1 MLFAARQPFPPFGG
15 NVSEAALEAD
25 SMHEAVIVEAVRT
38 PMGRRNGKLRG
49 YHPVVL
55 GSMVLKELI
64 ARAGVDPA
72 QVEDVVFGC
81 VMQTGEQALN
91 IGRNAWL
98 AAGFPVET
106 PATTVDRQCGS
117 SQQAIHFAANL
128 IQSGV
133 AEVTIAG
140 GVESMTRVPM
150 GSTVTQGPGIPFP
163 PELTELYDLVPQGI
177 SAELMARKYGI
188 SRQAMDEFSVESHHR
203 AHEASEKGYFASQL
217 LPVDI
222 SNGRPEM
229 FSQDEG
235 IRANANYQATAALQP
250 AFNPEHS
257 ITAGN
262 SSQISDGAA
271 AVLLMSLEK
280 AKQLGIKPR
289 ARIRAQ
295 AVVGTDPVLMLE
307 GPIPGT
313 AAVLKKA
320 GLELHSI
327 DLFEV
332 NEAFASVVL
341 AWQKETGADLK
352 KTNVNGGAIAVGHP
366 LGASGAILMNR
377 LLYELERRDL
387 RYGLE
392 TMCCGGGLGTAT
404 IIDREVE

>member
-1 MLFAARQPFPPFGG
+1 MRE
-15 NVSEAALEAD
+15 V
-25 SMHEAVIVEAVRT
+25 VIVEAVRT
-38 PMGRRNGKLRG
+38 PIARGKSNGKLHDV
-49 YHPVVL
+49 HPVVL
-55 GSMVLKELI
+55 GSLVLKEVVR
-64 ARAGVDPA
+64 RAGIEPGQVD
-72 QVEDVVFGC
+72 DVVFGC
-81 VMQTGEQALN
+81 VGQAGEQSLN

-98 AAGFPVET
+98 TAGFPVTT

-133 AEVTIAG
+133 CDITIAG
-140 GVESMTRVPM
+140 GVESMSRVPM
-150 GSTVTQGPGIPFP
+150 GSNAVSPGTPFP
-163 PELTELYDLVPQGI
+163 PELMELYDLVPQGI
-177 SAELMARKYGI
+177 SAELMARKYGV
-188 SRQAMDEFSVESHHR
+188 SRKEMDEFSVESHRR
-203 AHEASEKGYFASQL
+203 AAAATEEGRFKTQI
-217 LPVDI
+217 LPVEI
-222 SNGRPEM
+222 SNGKTEIFDR
-229 FSQDEG
+229 DEG
-235 IRANANYQATAALQP
+235 IRANATYESTAALQP

-271 AVLLMSLEK
+271 AVMLMSLEK
-280 AKQLGIKPR
+280 AKELGIRPR
-289 ARIRAQ
+289 ARIRGQ

-320 GLELHSI
+320 GLELSSI

-341 AWQKETGADLK
+341 SWQKETGADLK

-366 LGASGAILMNR
+366 LGASGAILMTR
-377 LLYELERRDL
+377 LLHELERRDL

-392 TMCCGGGLGTAT
+392 TMCCGGGIGTAT
-404 IIDREVE
+404 VIDRVVE

>member
-1 MLFAARQPFPPFGG
+1 MRE
-15 NVSEAALEAD
+15 V
-25 SMHEAVIVEAVRT
+25 VIVEAVRT
-38 PMGRRNGKLRG
+38 PIARGKSSGKLHEV
-49 YHPVVL
+49 HPVVL
-55 GSMVLKELI
+55 GSLVLKEVVR
-64 ARAGVDPA
+64 RAGIEPD

-81 VMQTGEQALN
+81 VGQAGEQSLN
-91 IGRNAWL
+91 VGRNAWL
-98 AAGFPVET
+98 TAGFPVTT

-133 AEVTIAG
+133 CDITIAG
-140 GVESMTRVPM
+140 GVESMSRVPM
-150 GSTVTQGPGIPFP
+150 GSNAVSPGMPFP
-163 PELTELYDLVPQGI
+163 PELMELYDLVPQGI
-177 SAELMARKYGI
+177 SAELMARKYGV
-188 SRQAMDEFSVESHHR
+188 SRREMDELSVESHHR
-203 AHEASEKGYFASQL
+203 AHEATEKGYFTSQI

-222 SNGRPEM
+222 SNGQHEI
-229 FSQDEG
+229 FSRDEG
-235 IRANANYQATAALQP
+235 IRGNATYESTAALAP

-280 AKQLGIKPR
+280 AKQLGVRPR

-313 AAVLKKA
+313 AAVLKRA

-352 KTNVNGGAIAVGHP
+352 KTNVNGGASAMGHP
-366 LGASGAILMNR
+366 LGASGAILMTR
-377 LLYELERRDL
+377 LLHELERRDG

>member
-1 MLFAARQPFPPFGG
+1 
-15 NVSEAALEAD
+15 
-25 SMHEAVIVEAVRT
+25 MHEAVIVEAVRT
-38 PMGRRNGKLRG
+38 PIGRRNGKLKDV
-49 YHPVVL
+49 HPVVL
-55 GSMVLKELI
+55 GSLVLKEVVS
-64 ARAGVDPA
+64 RAGIEPA
-72 QVEDVVFGC
+72 QVDDVVFGC
-81 VMQTGEQALN
+81 VSQVGEQSLN

-98 AAGFPVET
+98 TAGFPVTT

-117 SQQAIHFAANL
+117 SQQAVHFAASL

-133 AEVTIAG
+133 CDITIAG

-150 GSTVTQGPGIPFP
+150 GSNAMQPGVPFP
-163 PELTELYDLVPQGI
+163 PELLELYDLVPQGI

-188 SRQAMDEFSVESHHR
+188 SRRAMDELSVESHHR
-203 AHEASEKGYFASQL
+203 AHEATENGYFKSQI
-217 LPVDI
+217 LPVEV
-222 SNGRPEM
+222 SNGQTEI
-229 FSQDEG
+229 FSRDEG
-235 IRANANYQATAALQP
+235 IRANASYEATSALQP

-262 SSQISDGAA
+262 ASQISDGAA
-271 AVLLMSLEK
+271 AVLLMSLDK
-280 AKQLGIKPR
+280 AKELGLKPR
-289 ARIRAQ
+289 ARIRAM

-320 GLELHSI
+320 GLELGSI

-352 KTNVNGGAIAVGHP
+352 KTNVNGGAIAMGHP

-377 LLYELERRDL
+377 LLYELERRDG

-404 IIDREVE
+404 IIDRVVE

>member
-1 MLFAARQPFPPFGG
+1 MRE
-15 NVSEAALEAD
+15 V
-25 SMHEAVIVEAVRT
+25 VIVEAVRT
-38 PMGRRNGKLRG
+38 PIGRRNGKLKG
-49 YHPVVL
+49 THPVVL
-55 GSMVLKELI
+55 GSLVLQEVVK
-64 ARAGVDPA
+64 RAGIQPE
-72 QVEDVVFGC
+72 QVEDVVFGN
-81 VMQTGEQALN
+81 VTQVGEQGLN
-91 IGRNAWL
+91 VGRNAWL
-98 AAGFPVET
+98 TAGFPVTT

-133 AEVTIAG
+133 CDITIAG
-140 GVESMTRVPM
+140 GVESMSRVPM
-150 GSTVTQGPGIPFP
+150 GSNANSPGTPFP
-163 PELTELYDLVPQGI
+163 PELMEIYDLVPQGI
-177 SAELMARKYGI
+177 SAELMARKYGV
-188 SRQAMDEFSVESHHR
+188 SRRQMDEFSVVSHHR
-203 AHEASEKGYFASQL
+203 AAEATEKGYFKSQIM
-217 LPVDI
+217 PVEV
-222 SNGRPEM
+222 SLNGNGAHELFM
-229 FSQDEG
+229 KDEG
-235 IRANANYQATAALQP
+235 IRPNANYEATAALPP
-250 AFNPEHS
+250 AFNPEHN

-271 AVLLMSLEK
+271 AVLLMSLDK

-313 AAVLKKA
+313 AKVLKRA
-320 GLELHSI
+320 GLDLKSI

-341 AWQKETGADLK
+341 AWQKETGADLD

-404 IIDREVE
+404 IIDRVIE

>member
-1 MLFAARQPFPPFGG
+1 MR
-15 NVSEAALEAD
+15 
-25 SMHEAVIVEAVRT
+25 EAVIVEAVRT
-38 PMGRRNGKLRG
+38 PIGRRNGKLKDI
-49 YHPVVL
+49 HPVVL
-55 GSMVLKELI
+55 GSLVLKEI
-64 ARAGVDPA
+64 IKRSGIKPD

-81 VMQTGEQALN
+81 VSQAGEQSLN
-91 IGRNAWL
+91 IARSAWL
-98 AAGFPVET
+98 AAGFPFTT

-128 IQSGV
+128 IQAGV
-133 AEVTIAG
+133 CDITIAG

-150 GSTVTQGPGIPFP
+150 GSNAMSPGSPFP
-163 PELTELYDLVPQGI
+163 PELMELYDLVPQGI
-177 SAELMARKYGI
+177 SAELIARKYGI
-188 SRQAMDEFSVESHHR
+188 SRKQMDEFGVRSHKL
-203 AHEASEKGYFASQL
+203 AHEATEKGYFKSQIMPIE
-217 LPVDI
+217 LPL
-222 SNGRPEM
+222 NGNGHTEM
-229 FSQDEG
+229 FNKDEG
-235 IRANANYQATAALQP
+235 IRASASYEATSALQP

-280 AKQLGIKPR
+280 AKQLGLKPR

-295 AVVGTDPVLMLE
+295 VVVGTDPVLMLE

-320 GLELHSI
+320 GLDIKSI

-341 AWQKETGADLK
+341 AWEKETGADLNR
-352 KTNVNGGAIAVGHP
+352 TNVNGGAIAVGHP

-392 TMCCGGGLGTAT
+392 TMCCGGGIGTAT
-404 IIDREVE
+404 IIDRVVE

>member
-1 MLFAARQPFPPFGG
+1 
-15 NVSEAALEAD
+15 
-25 SMHEAVIVEAVRT
+25 MHEAVIVEAVRT
-38 PMGRRNGKLRG
+38 PMGRRNGKLRE

-72 QVEDVVFGC
+72 KVEDVVFGC

-163 PELTELYDLVPQGI
+163 PELSELYDMVPQGI

-188 SRQAMDEFSVESHHR
+188 SRHEMDEFSVQSHMR
-203 AHEASEKGYFASQL
+203 AAEATRNGYLASQIMPVEV
-217 LPVDI
+217 PVDGHTEQMT
-222 SNGRPEM
+222 S
-229 FSQDEG
+229 DEG
-235 IRANANYQATAALQP
+235 IRPGTTYEAVAALQP

-262 SSQISDGAA
+262 SSQITDGAA
-271 AVLLMSLEK
+271 ALLLMTPEK
-280 AKQLGIKPR
+280 ARELGLRPR
-289 ARIRAQ
+289 AKIIAQ
-295 AVVGTDPVLMLE
+295 KVVGTDPVLMLE

-313 AAVLKKA
+313 AAVLRQA
-320 GLELHSI
+320 GLELQDI
-327 DLFEV
+327 DLFEI

-341 AWQKETGADLK
+341 AWQKMTGADLE
-352 KTNVNGGAIAVGHP
+352 KTNVNGGAIAIGHP
-366 LGASGAILMNR
+366 LGASGARLMNH

-387 RYGLE
+387 RYGLQA
-392 TMCCGGGLGTAT
+392 MCCGGGLGTAT
-404 IIDREVE
+404 IIDRQVS

>member
-1 MLFAARQPFPPFGG
+1 MRE
-15 NVSEAALEAD
+15 V
-25 SMHEAVIVEAVRT
+25 VIVEAVRT
-38 PMGRRNGKLRG
+38 PIGRRNGKLKDV
-49 YHPVVL
+49 HPVVL
-55 GSMVLKELI
+55 GSLVLKEVV
-64 ARAGVDPA
+64 ARAGIEPGS
-72 QVEDVVFGC
+72 VEDVVFGC
-81 VMQTGEQALN
+81 VSQVGEQSLN

-98 AAGFPVET
+98 AAGFPFTT

-117 SQQAIHFAANL
+117 SQQAVHFAANL

-133 AEVTIAG
+133 CDVTIAG
-140 GVESMTRVPM
+140 GVESMSRVPM
-150 GSTVTQGPGIPFP
+150 GSNAVSPGMPFP
-163 PELTELYDLVPQGI
+163 PELMELYDLVPQGI

-188 SRQAMDEFSVESHHR
+188 SRKAMDEFSVESHRR
-203 AHEASEKGYFASQL
+203 AHEATEKGYFKAQL
-217 LPVDI
+217 LPVEI
-222 SNGRPEM
+222 SPNGNGHHETFDR
-229 FSQDEG
+229 DEG
-235 IRANANYQATAALQP
+235 IRANATYEATAALQP

-262 SSQISDGAA
+262 ASQISDGAA

-280 AKQLGIKPR
+280 AKELHLKPR

-313 AAVLKKA
+313 ALVLKRA
-320 GLELHSI
+320 GLDLKSI

-341 AWQKETGADLK
+341 AWQKETGADLE
-352 KTNVNGGAIAVGHP
+352 KTNVNGGAIALGHP

-392 TMCCGGGLGTAT
+392 TMCCGGGIGTAT
-404 IIDREVE
+404 IIDRVVE

>member
-1 MLFAARQPFPPFGG
+1 MR
-15 NVSEAALEAD
+15 
-25 SMHEAVIVEAVRT
+25 EAVIVEAVRA
-38 PMGRRNGKLRG
+38 PIGRRNGKLKDI
-49 YHPVVL
+49 HPVVL
-55 GSMVLKELI
+55 GSLVLKEI
-64 ARAGVDPA
+64 VNRAGIEPE

-81 VMQTGEQALN
+81 VSQVGEQSLN

-98 AAGFPVET
+98 TAGFPFTT

-117 SQQAIHFAANL
+117 SQQAVHFAANL

-133 AEVTIAG
+133 CDITIAG
-140 GVESMTRVPM
+140 GVESMSRVPM
-150 GSTVTQGPGIPFP
+150 GSNAVSPGTPFP
-163 PELTELYDLVPQGI
+163 PELMELYDLVPQGI

-188 SRQAMDEFSVESHHR
+188 SRRQMDEFGVRSHR
-203 AHEASEKGYFASQL
+203 LAHEATEKGYFTSQIM
-217 LPVDI
+217 PVDVPI
-222 SNGRPEM
+222 EGNGHSVL
-229 FSQDEG
+229 FSADEG
-235 IRANANYQATAALQP
+235 IRANANYEATAALQP

-280 AKQLGIKPR
+280 AKQLGLRPR

-313 AAVLKKA
+313 AAVLKRA
-320 GLELHSI
+320 GLELKSI

-341 AWQKETGADLK
+341 AWQKETGADLD

-404 IIDREVE
+404 IIDRVVE

>member
-1 MLFAARQPFPPFGG
+1 VRE
-15 NVSEAALEAD
+15 V
-25 SMHEAVIVEAVRT
+25 VIVEAVRT
-38 PMGRRNGKLRG
+38 PIGRRNGKLKDV
-49 YHPVVL
+49 HPVVL
-55 GSMVLKELI
+55 GSLVLKEVV
-64 ARAGVDPA
+64 ARAGIEPE

-81 VMQTGEQALN
+81 VSQAGEQSLN
-91 IGRNAWL
+91 IARNAWL
-98 AAGFPVET
+98 TAGFPVTT
-106 PATTVDRQCGS
+106 PGTTVDRQCGS

-133 AEVTIAG
+133 CDITIAG
-140 GVESMTRVPM
+140 GVESMSRVPM
-150 GSTVTQGPGIPFP
+150 GSNAVSPGTPFP
-163 PELTELYDLVPQGI
+163 PELMEIYDLVPQGI

-188 SRQAMDEFSVESHHR
+188 SRKAMDEFSVESHHR
-203 AHEASEKGYFASQL
+203 AHEATEKGYFKSQL
-217 LPVDI
+217 LPIEVSLDG
-222 SNGRPEM
+222 NGQHDLFNR
-229 FSQDEG
+229 DEG
-235 IRANANYQATAALQP
+235 IRANASYAATSALQP

-262 SSQISDGAA
+262 ASQISDGAA

-280 AKQLGIKPR
+280 AKQLGLKPR

-313 AAVLKKA
+313 AAVLKRA
-320 GLELHSI
+320 GLDLKSI

-341 AWQKETGADLK
+341 AWQKETGADLS

-404 IIDREVE
+404 IIDREIE

>member
-1 MLFAARQPFPPFGG
+1 MNMRE
-15 NVSEAALEAD
+15 V
-25 SMHEAVIVEAVRT
+25 VIVEAVRT
-38 PMGRRNGKLRG
+38 PIGRRNGKLKDI
-49 YHPVVL
+49 HPIVL
-55 GSMVLKELI
+55 GSLVLKEI
-64 ARAGVDPA
+64 VARTGIGPE

-81 VMQTGEQALN
+81 VSQVGEQSLN
-91 IGRNAWL
+91 IARSAWL
-98 AAGFPVET
+98 AAGFPFTT

-117 SQQAIHFAANL
+117 RQQAIHFAANL

-133 AEVTIAG
+133 CDITIAG

-150 GSTVTQGPGIPFP
+150 GSNAMSPGTPFP

-177 SAELMARKYGI
+177 SAELIARKYGI
-188 SRQAMDEFSVESHHR
+188 SRKQMDEFGVRSHKL
-203 AHEASEKGYFASQL
+203 AHEATEKGYFKSQIM
-217 LPVDI
+217 PVET
-222 SNGRPEM
+222 SLNGNGHHEL
-229 FSQDEG
+229 FQSDEG
-235 IRANANYQATAALQP
+235 IRANASYEATSALQP

-271 AVLLMSLEK
+271 AVLLMSLDK
-280 AKQLGIKPR
+280 AKQLGLKPR

-320 GLELHSI
+320 GLDLKSI

-341 AWQKETGADLK
+341 AWEKETGADLK

-377 LLYELERRDL
+377 LLFELE
-387 RYGLE
+387 
-392 TMCCGGGLGTAT
+392 
-404 IIDREVE
+404 

>member
-1 MLFAARQPFPPFGG
+1 MPE
-15 NVSEAALEAD
+15 V
-25 SMHEAVIVEAVRT
+25 VIVEAVRA
-38 PMGRRNGKLRG
+38 PIGRRNGKLKDV
-49 YHPVVL
+49 HPVVL
-55 GSMVLKELI
+55 GSLVLKEVVR
-64 ARAGVDPA
+64 RAGIEPELVG
-72 QVEDVVFGC
+72 DVVFGC
-81 VMQTGEQALN
+81 VSQVGEQSLN
-91 IGRNAWL
+91 VGRNAWL
-98 AAGFPVET
+98 TAGFPVTT
-106 PATTVDRQCGS
+106 PATSVDRQCGS

-128 IQSGV
+128 IQAGV
-133 AEVTIAG
+133 CDITIAG

-150 GSTVTQGPGIPFP
+150 GSSAMQPGVPFP

-188 SRQAMDEFSVESHHR
+188 SRKAMDELSVESHRR
-203 AHEASEKGYFASQL
+203 AHDATEKGYFKSQIM
-217 LPVDI
+217 PVDL
-222 SNGRPEM
+222 SNGQPDV
-229 FSQDEG
+229 FAKDEG
-235 IRANANYQATAALQP
+235 IRANASYEATAALQP

-280 AKQLGIKPR
+280 AKQLGLKPR

-313 AAVLKKA
+313 ASVLKRA
-320 GLELHSI
+320 GLELSSI

-341 AWQKETGADLK
+341 AWQKETGADLA

-366 LGASGAILMNR
+366 LGASGAILMTR
-377 LLYELERRDL
+377 LLHELERRDL

-404 IIDREVE
+404 IIDRVIE